1 MCSSDLLA
9 DRHPDHVRVP
19 RSLLYLA
26 NHARDEGKTEE
37 AFKLYDGL
45 GAAFPQEKLTA
56 EGYFNAAQ
64 MADKAKDAKREQV
77 YLAKAAA
84 VGPGHF
90 HGHRAQELLRTKYKV
105 MPDGVKP
112 LKVNGSE
119 SFLLPM
125 PLTLETHDKMEFLIE
140 DAPVLQRLRFFGM
153 YGLEEGEWEALECI
167 LTCPES
173 LEKLWFPAIAEA
185 GFMHTMHQFMYDRNW
200 GSENGQITP
209 ARRYVEYPLA
219 YWPHVQAISKEL
231 GVDPYLVLAIARQES
246 TFRAGITS
254 SAGATGVLQL
264 MPATA
269 SWLAK
274 ADDRI
279 KAEHVTNLKSPVN
292 SIRLGAVYLERML
305 KRSQNNMV
313 YALASYN
320 AGPGNCDKW
329 RARFPNYSLEKF
341 ADAIPFTE
349 TNDYVKK
356 VLANYAAYH
365 SLYPAPEHAA
375 NK

>member
-1 MCSSDLLA
+1 
-9 DRHPDHVRVP
+9 
-19 RSLLYLA
+19 
-26 NHARDEGKTEE
+26 
-37 AFKLYDGL
+37 
-45 GAAFPQEKLTA
+45 
-56 EGYFNAAQ
+56 
-64 MADKAKDAKREQV
+64 
-77 YLAKAAA
+77 
-84 VGPGHF
+84 
-90 HGHRAQELLRTKYKV
+90 
-105 MPDGVKP
+105 MPEGVKP

-125 PLTLETHDKMEFLIE
+125 PLTLEKHDKMDFLIE
-140 DAPVLQRLRFFGM
+140 DAPVLQRLQYFGM
-153 YGLEEGEWEALECI
+153 HGLEEGEWEALECI

-173 LEKLWFPAIAEA
+173 LEKLWFPVIAEA

-200 GSENGQITP
+200 GLEDGSPTP

-274 ADDRI
+274 VDDRI

-292 SIRLGAVYLERML
+292 SIRLGAVYLERKL
-305 KRSQNNMV
+305 KRSGNNMV

-329 RARFPNYSLEKF
+329 RTHFPNYSLEKF

-349 TNDYVKK
+349 TNDYVKR

-365 SLYPAPEHAA
+365 SLYPAPEQAV